1 LSLLGVAAP
10 LDAGGAVRGSDE
22 RSPMGE
28 KFTVRFEP
36 VDLEIE
42 VDEDETVLHAAFRQ
56 GLMLMHGCK
65 EGQCSSCKSFLLDGE
80 VDLERYSTFALPDF
94 EEAEG
99 YTLLCRAH
107 PMSDLEVE
115 LLNFDEEI
123 LRSGVALQTAKVRVE
138 AIERLTHDIR
148 LLRVALVDPERLTFQ
163 AGQYVDI
170 RIPGGEEH
178 RSFSMANTP
187 ATAHELEFMIKIYP
201 DGHFSGLLDNGGI
214 KVGDELELTGPYGVF
229 TLRATST
236 RRMLFIG
243 GGAGMAPI
251 LSLLRSLEESGNAR
265 PAVYYYGARRAGD
278 LFHVEELEGLVE
290 RLPDFRFVPALSEME
305 AGENGWAGETGL
317 ITDVV
322 ERLEEDVSEVEA
334 YVCGPPPMVEA
345 AIALLERKGV
355 PEAQIHFDKFTTTEQ

>member
-1 LSLLGVAAP
+1 MAAP
-10 LDAGGAVRGSDE
+10 LRAGGVARGRNGKS
-22 RSPMGE
+22 SMGE

-107 PMSDLEVE
+107 PMSDLEIE

-123 LRSGVALQTAKVRVE
+123 LRSGVALQTATARVE
-138 AIERLTHDIR
+138 AVERLTHDIR

-170 RIPGGEEH
+170 KIPGADEH

-187 ATAHELEFMIKIYP
+187 ATAHELEFMIKVFP
-201 DGHFSGLLDNGGI
+201 DGHFSGLLDSGEI

-251 LSLLRSLEESGNAR
+251 LSLLRSLDESGNGR
-265 PAVYYYGARRAGD
+265 PAVYYYGARRPED
-278 LFHVEELEGLVE
+278 LFHVEELERIAE
-290 RLPDFRFVPALSEME
+290 RLPDFRFVPALSETGAE
-305 AGENGWAGETGL
+305 ENGWAGETGL

-322 ERLEEDVSEVEA
+322 DRLEEDVSEVEA

-345 AIALLERKGV
+345 AIALLERRGV
-355 PEAQIHFDKFTTTEQ
+355 PESQIHFDKFTTTEQ

>member
-1 LSLLGVAAP
+1 VAAP
-10 LDAGGAVRGSDE
+10 LPASGAVTGCE
-22 RSPMGE
+22 EAMGE

-36 VDLEIE
+36 VDIEIE

-123 LRSGVALQTAKVRVE
+123 LRSGVALQSAKVRVD
-138 AIERLTHDIR
+138 ALERLTHDIR
-148 LLRVALVDPERLTFQ
+148 LLRVTLVDPARLTFQ

-170 RIPGGEEH
+170 KIPGAEEH

-187 ATAHELEFMIKIYP
+187 STAHELEFMIKVFP
-201 DGHFSGLLDNGGI
+201 DGHFSGLLDSGEI
-214 KVGDELELTGPYGVF
+214 EVGDELELTGPYGVF

-251 LSLLRSLEESGNAR
+251 LSLLRSLDESGNGR
-265 PAVYYYGARRAGD
+265 PAVYYYGARRPDD
-278 LFHVEELEGLVE
+278 LFHVEELEGLAE
-290 RLPDFRFVPALSEME
+290 RLPDFRFIPALSEVG
-305 AGENGWAGETGL
+305 ADENGWKGEKGL

-322 ERLEEDVSEVEA
+322 DRLEGDVSEVEA

-345 AIALLERKGV
+345 AIALLERRGV
-355 PEAQIHFDKFTTTEQ
+355 PESQIHFDKFTTTEQ